1 MTQAGDPPSWPARTG
16 TAELRLESV
25 SSRYV
30 GGRRVTVR
38 GQPLRAVR
46 SPAGTYQYDVN
57 DAYYV
62 EQAYMQR
69 FVPAERVQEVP
80 VLLVHGGGLT
90 GVCWETT
97 PDGRPGWL
105 TGFLRAGLPVDVL
118 DNMERGRAGW
128 CSLPGI
134 WEGEPVL
141 RGERD
146 MWLTFRIGDADG
158 YPTRTPF
165 PGCRF
170 PVRAID
176 AALRQSVPRW
186 PGNADLATATLADVV
201 RELGLCVLVGHSEG
215 GGLCAKVAAAC
226 PEQVRALVMIEPHG
240 LPVFPSPP
248 EGYPPQLTVIADY
261 LSRSPVWTR
270 LVKEVRE
277 YSTLLH
283 RHGVTADLLDLPAE
297 GIRGNSHNPMM
308 DTNSD
313 QVAGLILNW
322 LAARRAE
329 GAFA

>member
-1 MTQAGDPPSWPARTG
+1 M
-16 TAELRLESV
+16 AELRLASV

-30 GGRRVTVR
+30 GGRRVTVA
-38 GQPLRAVR
+38 GQPLREVR

-62 EQAYMQR
+62 EQAYVQR
-69 FVPAERVQEVP
+69 FVPTACVQEVP

-105 TGFLRAGLPVDVL
+105 TCFLRAGLPVDVL

-134 WEGEPVL
+134 WDGEPIL

-146 MWLTFRIGDADG
+146 MWLTFRIGDAEG
-158 YPTRTPF
+158 YATRTPF

-170 PVRAID
+170 PVRALG

-186 PGNADLATATLADVV
+186 PGNAGLAAAALEEVV
-201 RELGLCVLVGHSEG
+201 RELGPCVLVGHSEG
-215 GGLCAKVAAAC
+215 GGLCAKAAAAC
-226 PEQVRALVMIEPHG
+226 PERVRALIMIEPHG
-240 LPVFPSPP
+240 LPGSPAP
-248 EGYPPQLTVIADY
+248 PAGYPPQLTVIADY
-261 LSRSPVWTR
+261 VSRSSVWTR
-270 LVKEVRE
+270 LMDEVRE
-277 YSTLLH
+277 YSTLLR
-283 RHGVTADLLDLPAE
+283 RHGGTADVLDLPAL
-297 GIRGNSHNPMM
+297 GVGGNSHNPMM

-313 QVAGLILNW
+313 QVAGLIVDW
-322 LAARRAE
+322 LAAQRAG